1 VEAVAMF
8 ERETFDVILMDV
20 QMPIMDG
27 FQATARIRHIEHHRA
42 QSRAT
47 SSESQHHDLRRRD
60 GLEDKGSEAQ
70 GESALRSSQERV
82 PIIALTASATYDYRT
97 QCLEKGM
104 DRFLTKPLKKETL
117 QRVLADFLRPRSGSA
132 SPLPAPL
139 FSSSATPASTQLRHR
154 RRMSIVE

>member
-27 FQATARIRHIEHHRA
+27 FQATARIRHIENHRA

-60 GLEDKGSEAQ
+60 GLEVKGSEAQ

-82 PIIALTASATYDYRT
+82 PIIALTASATYDYQA

>member
-1 VEAVAMF
+1 MALF

-27 FQATARIRHIEHHRA
+27 FQATARIRHIEHLRA
-42 QSRAT
+42 QFRAT
-47 SSESQHHDLRRRD
+47 SSDESQHHGLRQRD
-60 GLEDKGSEAQ
+60 EDGGEAE
-70 GESALRSSQERV
+70 GGSALRSSHERV
-82 PIIALTASATYDYRT
+82 PIIALTASATYDYQA

-117 QRVLADFLRPRSGSA
+117 QRVLADFLRPPRTGSA

-139 FSSSATPASTQLRHR
+139 FSSSGATPAPTQLRHR
-154 RRMSIVE
+154 RRVSIVE